1 RLSADAGISFGG
13 HGGSLFVVIAN
24 VVNTRLLANGVVE
37 VHGTTAGDEEDV
49 ADSPIREL
57 ADDVV
62 GKLHARRTFMSHP
75 WSFAA
80 TSESAPLTQSRL
92 SSPERNPTLPA

>member
-37 VHGTTAGDEEDV
+37 VHGAAAGDKEDV
-49 ADSPIREL
+49 AHSPIREL

-62 GKLHARRTFMSHP
+62 GKLHTRRTFMRHP

-80 TSESAPLTQSRL
+80 PSESALLARFHL
-92 SSPERNPTLPA
+92 SFPERNPTSAA